1 MERKWKQILEQWKD
15 NLSRKNQLLLIFLV
29 GILLLV
35 VAFPVSKKDSKAE
48 KTIQETSSVRN
59 VQTSLENYE
68 EYLEKELNIEY
79 PGGFKHNKHG
89 GLMRE
94 LLEKVAERYV

>member
-35 VAFPVSKKDSKAE
+35 VAYLYQKKIRKQR
-48 KTIQETSSVRN
+48 K
-59 VQTSLENYE
+59 
-68 EYLEKELNIEY
+68 
-79 PGGFKHNKHG
+79 
-89 GLMRE
+89 
-94 LLEKVAERYV
+94 RYKRQVL

>member
-35 VAFPVSKKDSKAE
+35 VAFPVSKKIRKQR
-48 KTIQETSSVRN
+48 K
-59 VQTSLENYE
+59 
-68 EYLEKELNIEY
+68 
-79 PGGFKHNKHG
+79 
-89 GLMRE
+89 
-94 LLEKVAERYV
+94 RYKRQVL